1 MRLSVTH
8 DTRYDYQ
15 PAVATAL
22 HLIHL
27 IPPDTPRQTVLD
39 HRLEVSPTPTARS
52 DTRDVYGN
60 RRSVVE
66 LDRPHDSLL
75 VRARSLLDTAPPP
88 WAPSTLPWE
97 QARDAFV
104 YHAGHTYRAA
114 SEFVFPSVYVH
125 PGDAFAAYAQSCFTP
140 GRPLI
145 DAGRALMN
153 QVHNELTYRAD
164 VTEINTPAALALQ
177 RREGVCQDFAHVMLA
192 CLRSLGLAAR
202 YVSGYLLTQPPPGM
216 PRLVGSD
223 ASHAWI
229 SVFLPDL
236 PETPGAA
243 ADANPPGSWYDL
255 DPTNARDGWGTPG
268 EDYIRLAVGR
278 DYADV
283 SPLRGVIRGAGKHL
297 LHVGVTVEPYQADR
311 LPIDSVAA

>member
-27 IPPDTPRQTVLD
+27 IPPNTPRQTVLD
-39 HRLEVSPTPTARS
+39 HRLDVHPAPTARS
-52 DTRDVYGN
+52 DSLDVYGN

-66 LDRPHDSLL
+66 LDRPHDGLL
-75 VRARSLLDTAPPP
+75 VRARSILDTTAPPH
-88 WAPSTLPWE
+88 APSTIAWE
-97 QARDAFV
+97 AARDAFT
-104 YHAGHTYRAA
+104 YHAGQTYGAS

-125 PGDAFAAYAQSCFTP
+125 PGDAFASYAQSCFTP

-145 DAGRALMN
+145 EAGRALMHR
-153 QVHNELTYRAD
+153 VHTEFTYRAD
-164 VTEINTPAALALQ
+164 VTEINTPAAVALQ

-216 PRLVGSD
+216 PRLIGSD

-236 PETPGAA
+236 PDPSGQEGSGGMGA
-243 ADANPPGSWYDL
+243 WYDL
-255 DPTNARDGWGTPG
+255 DPTNARDGWSTPG

-283 SPLRGVIRGAGKHL
+283 SPLRGVIRGAGEHR
-297 LHVGVTVEPYQADR
+297 LHVGVTVEPFQADQ
-311 LPIDSVAA
+311 LPPDGVWA

>member
-15 PAVATAL
+15 TPVSTAW

-27 IPPDTPRQTVLD
+27 IPPHTLRQTVLD
-39 HRLEVSPTPTARS
+39 HRLEISPAPTARA
-52 DTRDVYGN
+52 DTSDVYGN

-66 LDRPHDSLL
+66 LDRPHDALL

-88 WAPSTLPWE
+88 LAHSTLPWE
-97 QARDAFV
+97 QARDAFD
-104 YHAGHTYRAA
+104 YRAGQTYRSA
-114 SEFVFPSVYVH
+114 SEFVFPSVH
-125 PGDAFAAYAQSCFTP
+125 IHRGDAFAAYAQSCFTP
-140 GRPLI
+140 GRPLLE
-145 DAGRALMN
+145 AGRALMS
-153 QVHNELTYRAD
+153 QVHTEFTYRAD
-164 VTEINTPAALALQ
+164 VTEINTPPALALQ

-229 SVFLPDL
+229 SLFLPDL
-236 PETPGAA
+236 PGA
-243 ADANPPGSWYDL
+243 PGSSSQGGWYDL
-255 DPTNARDGWGTPG
+255 DPTNARAGWGTPG

-283 SPLRGVIRGAGKHL
+283 SPLRGVIHGAGKHRL
-297 LHVGVTVEPYQADR
+297 EVGVTVEPCQADR
-311 LPIDSVAA
+311 LPPEGASA

>member
-8 DTRYDYQ
+8 DTRYDYH

-39 HRLEVSPTPTARS
+39 HRLEISPQPTARS

-66 LDRPHDSLL
+66 LDRPHDALL
-75 VRARSLLDTAPPP
+75 VRARSILDTTPPP
-88 WAPSTLPWE
+88 PAPSIQRWE
-97 QARDAFV
+97 EARDAFA
-104 YHAGHTYRAA
+104 YHAGQTYRSA
-114 SEFVFPSVYVH
+114 SEFVFPSTYVH
-125 PGDAFAAYAQSCFTP
+125 PGDAFTAYAQRCFTP
-140 GRPLI
+140 GRPLLE
-145 DAGRALMN
+145 AGRALMN
-153 QVHNELTYRAD
+153 QVYTEFTYRAD

-216 PRLVGSD
+216 PRLIGSD

-236 PETPGAA
+236 PGA
-243 ADANPPGSWYDL
+243 PGSKVGGAWYDL

-268 EDYIRLAVGR
+268 EDYLRLAVGR

-283 SPLRGVIRGAGKHL
+283 SPLRGVIHGAGKHRL
-297 LHVGVTVEPYQADR
+297 DVGVTVEPCEADR
-311 LPIDSVAA
+311 LSPDVVTA

>member
-1 MRLSVTH
+1 MRLAVTH

-15 PAVATAL
+15 PPVATAR

-27 IPPDTPRQTVLD
+27 IPPHTPRQTVRD
-39 HRLEVSPTPTARS
+39 HRLEVSPTPTVRRDEA
-52 DTRDVYGN
+52 DVYGN
-60 RRSVVE
+60 QRSMIE
-66 LDRPHDSLL
+66 LDRPHDGLL
-75 VRARSLLDTAPPP
+75 VRARSLIDTSVPP
-88 WAPSTLPWE
+88 LPESSMAWE
-97 QARDAFV
+97 AAREAFRYRAEQP
-104 YHAGHTYRAA
+104 YHAA

-125 PGDAFAAYAQSCFTP
+125 PGDGFAAYARGCFTP

-145 DAGRALMN
+145 EAGRALMH
-153 QVHNELTYRAD
+153 QVHNEFTYRAH

-223 ASHAWI
+223 ASHAWV
-229 SVFLPDL
+229 SVYLPDL
-236 PETPGAA
+236 PAQ
-243 ADANPPGSWYDL
+243 PGSDGPGGWYDL

-268 EDYIRLAVGR
+268 EDFVRLAIGR

-283 SPLRGVIRGAGKHL
+283 SPLRGVINGAGQHR
-297 LHVGVTVEPYQADR
+297 LHVGVTVEPYEADQ
-311 LPIDSVAA
+311 LPPESPAS